1 MDIIIHGKPTAGSS
15 LTTAGIDG
23 SLSQKIVDDF
33 FEGMNRIKDPQ
44 ALIVEVRYWKNVWYS
59 VYTYQLGVN
68 IKDMANRT
76 SFFALSLV
84 IPQKYC
90 CLVSEV
96 HALLKRAIKETVA
109 GSCIDSNGKY
119 LIHDFNDA
127 GLLNKVAAAVK
138 SGYVNLEEDFDAAFK
153 PQTELRND
161 IYYNVQDCDAKAF
174 VQHLRTAGRII
185 VTENAE
191 TKDAL
196 LSNTNAYIQQCR
208 KAQAELE
215 GKTRQIGDLQEQIKK
230 LNEEI
235 ASSCTSAGHQLDQ
248 FKKQV
253 NVLTKEKSD
262 LQAAHKTL
270 NTKLESIAAV
280 IGKVK
285 EQKTEGP
292 IPIPVKP
299 EANWLALLP
308 AVNTVLLVTI
318 ALIMVLSMK
327 GCGDPQN
334 IAEPNTSSQDT
345 TEITGVETTPN
356 PATQENQ
363 SIEEPEETGKSK
375 DDPINQNS
383 FSDDILE
390 AASQEV
396 KSPVSRPQPPKQP
409 SKPENKVNSG
419 GAVIPS
425 PKEAETLPEI
435 PHNQRQKIKNNEK
448 V

>member
-253 NVLTKEKSD
+253 NVLTKEKKRPASRQQD
-262 LQAAHKTL
+262 LEYQA
-270 NTKLESIAAV
+270 
-280 IGKVK
+280 
-285 EQKTEGP
+285 
-292 IPIPVKP
+292 
-299 EANWLALLP
+299 
-308 AVNTVLLVTI
+308 
-318 ALIMVLSMK
+318 
-327 GCGDPQN
+327 
-334 IAEPNTSSQDT
+334 
-345 TEITGVETTPN
+345 
-356 PATQENQ
+356 
-363 SIEEPEETGKSK
+363 
-375 DDPINQNS
+375 
-383 FSDDILE
+383 
-390 AASQEV
+390 
-396 KSPVSRPQPPKQP
+396 
-409 SKPENKVNSG
+409 
-419 GAVIPS
+419 
-425 PKEAETLPEI
+425 
-435 PHNQRQKIKNNEK
+435 
-448 V
+448 

>member
-1 MDIIIHGKPTAGSS
+1 M
-15 LTTAGIDG
+15 
-23 SLSQKIVDDF
+23 
-33 FEGMNRIKDPQ
+33 
-44 ALIVEVRYWKNVWYS
+44 
-59 VYTYQLGVN
+59 
-68 IKDMANRT
+68 
-76 SFFALSLV
+76 
-84 IPQKYC
+84 
-90 CLVSEV
+90 
-96 HALLKRAIKETVA
+96 
-109 GSCIDSNGKY
+109 
-119 LIHDFNDA
+119 
-127 GLLNKVAAAVK
+127 
-138 SGYVNLEEDFDAAFK
+138 
-153 PQTELRND
+153 
-161 IYYNVQDCDAKAF
+161 
-174 VQHLRTAGRII
+174 
-185 VTENAE
+185 
-191 TKDAL
+191 
-196 LSNTNAYIQQCR
+196 
-208 KAQAELE
+208 
-215 GKTRQIGDLQEQIKK
+215 
-230 LNEEI
+230 
-235 ASSCTSAGHQLDQ
+235 
-248 FKKQV
+248 
-253 NVLTKEKSD
+253 
-262 LQAAHKTL
+262 